1 MLRAHSL
8 LSSGPFFLIIR
19 FSISHQSSSC
29 LVSHKTDVNVDS
41 RPETHRSLIFS
52 FSLTAGIFVEHR
64 NNHSNHSVEF
74 EMRATH
80 KMFLLDAF
88 ASYLGY

>member
-1 MLRAHSL
+1 MLILGLKHID
-8 LSSGPFFLIIR
+8 PVFFL
-19 FSISHQSSSC
+19 FF
-29 LVSHKTDVNVDS
+29 
-41 RPETHRSLIFS
+41 FS